1 MRLSKYASVV
11 CVAACAVIAQ
21 DLAPEVLLLS
31 RIKSHLRYEF
41 AHLPNYTCLE
51 TIARFQKAK
60 QRGLKPRRT
69 HSANAADQS
78 KDESW
83 QGGKFSQVDTV
94 RLEVAC
100 SGHHEWYGLPG
111 AQKLSEENPAALA
124 GGVGLISNGSF
135 STTLHNLF
143 MVDGAT
149 FTSRGEDSVDGRKA
163 VKFDY
168 RFPTGSIIARISLFG
183 GQGAVNEEGSFW
195 VDPQSLDLLRL
206 DGRATE
212 IPPSLPLAEMEFTV
226 TYARTRIGEF
236 DALLAQ
242 FADLHML
249 QTTGVEDYDRMDF
262 THCRMFQTTSTLRFD
277 IEPPSPPNASVEA
290 RVEAPV
296 EARVEAPRGTAAPAG
311 SEDALPASLRVTV
324 QVTTP
329 ITDRDAPGKLIE
341 GRVAGDVRRKGR
353 VVLEDGAPVHGRI
366 RSLQRYQ
373 GSDHFIVGLEFTE
386 VQAQGAPLRF
396 YADLVSVEKWEGVQ
410 AALRK
415 EVLLPNHWG
424 STVDITLPEL
434 PGVALFF
441 VEGETFVLQPGLR
454 TVWRTRELREAR

>member
-1 MRLSKYASVV
+1 MPLGKLASVV
-11 CVAACAVIAQ
+11 CMAACTVTAQ

-31 RIKSHLRYEF
+31 HIKTYLRYEF

-51 TIARFQKAK
+51 TIARFQRAK
-60 QRGLKPRRT
+60 KRVANPRRT
-69 HSANAADQS
+69 HSANAMDHS
-78 KDESW
+78 KAES
-83 QGGKFSQVDTV
+83 GPFVPVDTV
-94 RLEVAC
+94 RLEVA
-100 SGHHEWYGLPG
+100 SSERHEWYGLPG
-111 AQKLSEENPAALA
+111 ARELSEENPAVLA
-124 GGVGLISNGSF
+124 GGVGLISNGNF

-143 MVDGAT
+143 LVDGAI
-149 FTSRGEDSVDGRKA
+149 FTPRGEDSIDGRKA

-168 RFPTGSIIARISLFG
+168 RFPAGSVIARILLLG
-183 GQGAVNEEGSFW
+183 GQGAVNEEGSIW

-212 IPPSLPLAEMEFTV
+212 IPPSLPLAEMEFAV
-226 TYARTRIGEF
+226 TYGRTRIGEF

-242 FADLHML
+242 YADLHMI
-249 QTTGVEDYDRMDF
+249 QTTGVEDYDRIDF

-277 IEPPSPPNASVEA
+277 IDPPGPANAKVEA
-290 RVEAPV
+290 TAAAPV
-296 EARVEAPRGTAAPAG
+296 DTPREAAAPQE
-311 SEDALPASLRVTV
+311 SENALPASLRVTI

-329 ITDRDAPGKLIE
+329 ITDRDTVGKLIE
-341 GRVAGDVRRKGR
+341 ARVAGDVRRKGKL
-353 VVLEDGAPVHGRI
+353 VLEDGARVHGRL
-366 RSLQRYQ
+366 RSLQRDPDT
-373 GSDHFIVGLEFTE
+373 DHFIVGLEFTE
-386 VQAQGAPLRF
+386 VQTHGVPLRF
-396 YADLVSVEKWEGVQ
+396 YADLVSLGKWEGVQ

-441 VEGETFVLQPGLR
+441 VGGKTFVLQPGLR